1 MGPTSY
7 WWNDLVQKFHAG
19 AFPDGLDDGPQL
31 LVGLLEVAWSRE
43 DTVDTVRYFFCD
55 TGMNSPAVFYR
66 QALGGV
72 PSVLILS
79 AVLTRANR
87 VALKVTVPSLFRGM
101 FMLIRR
107 FRRHRGAKTFE
118 ITAKSRANDSK
129 KGNL

>member
-1 MGPTSY
+1 MS
-7 WWNDLVQKFHAG
+7 
-19 AFPDGLDDGPQL
+19 
-31 LVGLLEVAWSRE
+31 
-43 DTVDTVRYFFCD
+43 
-55 TGMNSPAVFYR
+55 SPAVFYR

-107 FRRHRGAKTFE
+107 FRRHKGAKTFE

-129 KGNL
+129 KGNLWEIGPLTFVYHLCTIG